1 MEIVRGPLRALGR
14 VALAGMFVTQGA
26 AAAREPGGRVKHAIE
41 FGINDPERAELA
53 VRANGAAMVAAGAA
67 LALGYKPRAA
77 AAVLAGLL
85 VPTTLAG
92 HSFWKF
98 DDPAARKQ
106 QEIQFFKNL
115 SMLGGALLV
124 IAERPKS
131 KGKSK
136 AKS

>member
-1 MEIVRGPLRALGR
+1 MEIIRGPVRVLGR

-26 AAAREPGGRVKHAIE
+26 AAAREPGGRVKQAVE
-41 FGINDPERAELA
+41 FGIDSERAELA

-92 HSFWKF
+92 HSFWKH

-106 QEIQFFKNL
+106 QEIQFYKNL
-115 SMLGGALLV
+115 SMFGGALLV
-124 IAERPKS
+124 VAERPKP
-131 KGKSK
+131 KR
-136 AKS
+136 

>member
-26 AAAREPGGRVKHAIE
+26 AAAREPGGRVKQAIE
-41 FGINDPERAELA
+41 FGINDPQRAELA